1 MVESRPYTG
10 FDKTA
15 NSRRE
20 GTEQLIKEINKAT
33 NNGMWHNGSWV
44 VRNKRG
50 KSSPSVHGTGRA
62 FDISWRDMGTKGNG
76 DYEMARK
83 VMDFLVEHA
92 EKLGVEAVYD
102 YWPKPFGRGWK
113 CDRQRWT
120 AYDRKVMALTPGGDW
135 VHVEISNEFADDAD
149 HYAAAVTPLWGG
161 SIPLA
166 EGAIDGM
173 IAAPAKPRKTT
184 CKKGSK
190 GKATQYMQ
198 ELLNSHACNV
208 CGGATS
214 ITADGA
220 FGPQTEQRVKAFQHD
235 HALVVDG
242 VCGSKTWAVL
252 ES

>member
-1 MVESRPYTG
+1 MANSRPYTG

-15 NSRRE
+15 SSRRE
-20 GTEQLIKEINKAT
+20 GTEQLIREINKVT
-33 NNGMWHNGSWV
+33 DNGMWHNGSWV

-76 DYEMARK
+76 DYEMACK

-102 YWPKPFGRGWK
+102 YWPQPFGRGWK

-120 AYDRKVMALTPGGDW
+120 SYDRKVMSLTPGGDW
-135 VHVEISNEFADDAD
+135 VHVEISNEFADNAD
-149 HYAAAVTPLWGG
+149 HYIEAIGRLWEGK
-161 SIPLA
+161 IPLA

-173 IAAPAKPRKTT
+173 IAAPAKPRKVT

-190 GKATQYMQ
+190 GKAVQYMQ
-198 ELLNSHACNV
+198 ELLNSQE
-208 CGGATS
+208 GATP
-214 ITADGA
+214 IATDGS
-220 FGPQTEQRVKAFQHD
+220 FVPKTELRLKAFQHD
-235 HALVVDG
+235 SGLVSDG
-242 VCGSKTWAVL
+242 VCGPKTWSAL